1 MVNMEKTAERGGERE
16 RERGGER
23 ERERERERMLCVINQ
38 TIEQTTHQE
47 KGQKDKKVL

>member
-1 MVNMEKTAERGGERE
+1 MVNMEKTTERE
-16 RERGGER
+16 RERK
-23 ERERERERMLCVINQ
+23 RERMLCVINR